1 MPTDQQIALTVR
13 TIIGADGNVNRPAKA
28 TAILAYLANAGITVE
43 QAVDAINRDDRR
55 RGVNPTLTYAA
66 ARDYL
71 SAGTPP
77 PTGQGGAVLP
87 LLLAVGT
94 ALLFGV

>member
-1 MPTDQQIALTVR
+1 MPADQQIFLTIQN
-13 TIIGADGNVNRPAKA
+13 IIGANGNVDRPRKA
-28 TAILAYLANAGITVE
+28 SMILGYLASAGITVE

-55 RGVNPTLTYAA
+55 RGVNPTLTFAA

-77 PTGQGGAVLP
+77 PTVQGGATLP
-87 LLLAVGT
+87 LLLAIGA
-94 ALLFGV
+94 ALLLGG